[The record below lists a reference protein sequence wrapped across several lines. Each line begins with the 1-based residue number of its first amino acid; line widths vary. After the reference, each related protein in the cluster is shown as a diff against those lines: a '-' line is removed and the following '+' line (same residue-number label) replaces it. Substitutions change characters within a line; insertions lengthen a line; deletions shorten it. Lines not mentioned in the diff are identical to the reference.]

1 MPLTPDASSAAPL
14 HVHIVS
20 HTHWDREWY
29 QPLGRFRQRLVALVD
44 ELLDDP
50 PPPGTSFL
58 LDGQGIVIDDYLAV
72 RPERRAELSALLREG
87 RLEAGPWYVLADEL
101 IPAGEALV
109 RNLLAGRRAVR
120 SVRADPPPVLYCPD
134 SFGHPAALPAI
145 ARGFGFEAVILWRG
159 YGGARWPDGD
169 AAWWDAPDGTRA
181 LLLHLPPDGYEF
193 GSNLPAD
200 PAGAA
205 ARWNAMRAVLAPRAR
220 LGVALVQNGAD
231 HHARQHR
238 HATAIAALVD
248 AAQGDVPEA
257 SSLGAYVR
265 DALAHAAHAELP
277 LVHGE
282 LRDSY
287 GYTWTLQGTF
297 ASRAFQKR
305 TNAGVERALVR
316 DAEPWAAIARARNG
330 TARRGIVN
338 AAWRS
343 LLEAHPHDTLCGC
356 SIDDVARA
364 ADVRWADAAAQA
376 AGIRDDA
383 VMELVHHE
391 PATAREQRDAWRS
404 VLLVRNRAP
413 RSRSGVVRLTVDT
426 FVADVGVG
434 PGSAGQ
440 EITLPSP
447 LPAPGISLPH
457 QVLGESLVHA
467 RTESP
472 RHYPDDD
479 LVVRRE
485 VLARIGDVPGYGVV
499 SLSLDG
505 TQALPAVDTV
515 VDATVDGQV
524 LSNGLLRVH
533 VGDDGAV
540 DVASLDGSHAT
551 RHLVGFECRR
561 DAGDLYTPAIREGAP
576 AAVCVGTRVLH
587 AGPLRAAMA
596 MDWIVRGAGGADDS
610 PATLILSLDAGE
622 PFLRVS
628 VTGEH
633 RGHDQ
638 RLRLL
643 LRTGVPDARVWAD
656 AAFGAV
662 ERRPIEVSAEEAAR
676 ELPPPTGPLHRYVS
690 LFGPPGGATVL
701 SDGLAEYEA
710 MHDGTVAITL
720 VRAVAALSRHDLPER
735 PGHAGWPCDTPEAQ
749 CRGPFAAELAVL
761 FHRGERDT
769 ATVDVIE
776 RTADDVLLPLTGDTL
791 RSALTVP
798 EPVHGVTLEGPA
810 LAFSALKESEDGEW
824 IVLRCVNL
832 GDRSARGTWRLG
844 WPVAEART
852 SRLDET
858 PGDAVPVEQ
867 GSALSFDVPPHGVHT
882 VLVR

>member
-1 MPLTPDASSAAPL
+1 MPPTSDLRPPTSL
-14 HVHIVS
+14 RVHIVS

-58 LDGQGIVIDDYLAV
+58 LDGQGIVLDDYLAV
-72 RPERRAELSALLREG
+72 RPERRAELSALLRDG

-101 IPAGEALV
+101 IPGGEALV

-120 SVRADPPPVLYCPD
+120 SLRAEPPPVLYCPD

-145 ARGFGFEAVILWRG
+145 ARGFGFEVIILWRG

-169 AAWWDAPDGTRA
+169 AASWDAPDGSRA
-181 LLLHLPPDGYEF
+181 LLLQLPPDGYEF

-200 PAGAA
+200 PAEAA
-205 ARWNAMRAVLAPRAR
+205 DRWHAMRAVLAPRAR
-220 LGVALVQNGAD
+220 LGVTLVQNGAD
-231 HHARQHR
+231 HHARQPR
-238 HATAIAALVD
+238 HAAAVAALVHAAGSD
-248 AAQGDVPEA
+248 AAAA

-265 DALAHAAHAELP
+265 DALERAAPAKLP
-277 LVHGE
+277 VVRGE

-297 ASRAFQKR
+297 AARASQKR
-305 TNAGVERALVR
+305 TNAAVERALVR
-316 DAEPWAAIARARNG
+316 DAEPWAAIARARAG
-330 TARRGIVN
+330 TARRGTLH

-343 LLEAHPHDTLCGC
+343 LLETHPHDTLCGC

-383 VMELVHHE
+383 VLELVDHD
-391 PATAREQRDAWRS
+391 PAVAREQRDAWQP
-404 VLLVRNRAP
+404 VVLVRNRTP
-413 RSRSGVVRLTVDT
+413 RARSGIARLTIDT
-426 FVADVGVG
+426 FIADVGVG
-434 PGSAGQ
+434 PGSAAQ
-440 EITLPSP
+440 RIAMPSLLPPTGLSV
-447 LPAPGISLPH
+447 PH
-457 QVLGESLVHA
+457 QILGESIVHA

-479 LVVRRE
+479 LVVRRD
-485 VLARIGDVPGYGVV
+485 VLARIGEVPGYGVRAV
-499 SLSLDG
+499 PLDASQG
-505 TQALPAVDTV
+505 FFASANAG
-515 VDATVDGQV
+515 DATVRGQV

-533 VGDDGAV
+533 VHDDGAV
-540 DVASLDGSHAT
+540 DVAAIDGSHAT
-551 RHLVGFECRR
+551 QRLVGLECRR
-561 DAGDLYTPAIREGAP
+561 DAGDLYTPAIREAAP
-576 AAVCVGTRVLH
+576 AAACVAIRVLH
-587 AGPLRAAMA
+587 PGPLRAAIA
-596 MDWIVRGAGGADDS
+596 MDWIVPGAVGADDS
-610 PATLILSLDAGE
+610 PVTLVLSLDAGE
-622 PFLRVS
+622 PFVRVS

-662 ERRPIEVSAEEAAR
+662 ERRPIELTAAEAAR
-676 ELPPPTGPLHRYVS
+676 EAAPPTAPLHRAAS
-690 LFGPPGGATVL
+690 LFAPAGGATVF

-710 MHDGTVAITL
+710 MPDGTVAITL
-720 VRAVAALSRHDLPER
+720 VRAVGALSRHDLPER

-749 CRGPFAAELAVL
+749 CRGPFAAELALL
-761 FHRGERDT
+761 FHGGERDA
-769 ATVDVIE
+769 ATMDAIE
-776 RTADDVLLPLTGDTL
+776 RMADDVLLPLTGETL

-798 EPVHGVTLEGPA
+798 DPLHGVTLEGPG

-832 GDRSARGTWRLG
+832 AGDAVSGRWRLG
-844 WPVAEART
+844 WRITEART

-858 PGDAVPVEQ
+858 PGDPVPVEQ
-867 GSALSFDVPPHGVHT
+867 GAALSFDVPPHGIHT
-882 VLVR
+882 ILVR